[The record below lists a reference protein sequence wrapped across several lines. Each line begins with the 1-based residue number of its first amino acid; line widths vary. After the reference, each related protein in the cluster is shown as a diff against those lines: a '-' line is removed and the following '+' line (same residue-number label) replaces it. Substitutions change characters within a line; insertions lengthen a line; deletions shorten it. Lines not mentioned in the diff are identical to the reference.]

1 MLRRP
6 SRLRAKARAAIA
18 RKRRVKHRRAV
29 RPKRRPL
36 AIRGI
41 EERVMKRLAIPRTAA
56 ALVAVLFL
64 GGCATF
70 SDDGGFGGVSSATT
84 ERGLKQQTVW
94 VRSEEDAKRTRALA
108 AKLLEAPLSPDAAVQ
123 VALLSN
129 PGLQATYADL
139 GIAEADVVQAGRL
152 RNPGFSFARL
162 RRGDELEIERTFLF
176 DVLGLITMPIRTDL
190 EKRRFRATQAR
201 VAGEVLQIASDTRRA
216 WYRAV
221 AAREGARYAEQV
233 NQAAEAS
240 AELARRMAAAGNFSK
255 LDHAR
260 EQVFYAEATAQL
272 ARTQQ
277 AALAERER
285 LTQLMG
291 LWGDDIG
298 FKLPD
303 RLPELPQ
310 GTRTIADI
318 ESQALRQ
325 RLDVQ
330 SAMQDAQN
338 IASSLGLI
346 RATGFVSVLEV
357 GYQRNSETGLP
368 RQTGYE
374 IELRLP
380 IFDWGTARNVRAEHT
395 YMQAVNRAADMA
407 VRARS
412 EVREAYSAY
421 RTAYDLA
428 KHYRDEIVPL
438 RKRISD
444 ENVLRYNGMLISVF
458 ELLADARQQV
468 ASVNAYI
475 DSLRD
480 YWLAEATL
488 ELALTGKSP
497 GAISAGSG
505 RAPAAAAEAEGG
517 H

>member
-1 MLRRP
+1 M
-6 SRLRAKARAAIA
+6 K
-18 RKRRVKHRRAV
+18 
-29 RPKRRPL
+29 
-36 AIRGI
+36 
-41 EERVMKRLAIPRTAA
+41 ERVLWRTAGILA
-56 ALVAVLFL
+56 AVLFL

-70 SDDGGFGGVSSATT
+70 SRDGGFDAVSSAAS
-84 ERGLKQQTVW
+84 ERGLMERPVW
-94 VRSEEDAKRTRALA
+94 IRSDEDAKRARETV
-108 AKLLEAPLSPDAAVQ
+108 AKLLDGPVSADAAVQ
-123 VALLSN
+123 VALLNN

-176 DVLGLITMPIRTDL
+176 DLLGLITMPIRTEL
-190 EKRRFRATQAR
+190 EQRHFRATQAR
-201 VAGEVLQIASDTRRA
+201 VAGEVLQVAADTRRA

-221 AAREGARYAEQV
+221 SAAESTRYAHQV
-233 NQAAEAS
+233 KEAAEAS

-255 LDHAR
+255 LDQAR

-272 ARTQQ
+272 ARAQQ
-277 AALAERER
+277 AALSERER

-291 LWGDDIG
+291 LWGKDIA
-298 FKLPD
+298 FRLPD
-303 RLPELPQ
+303 RLPDLPGSPRSIQ
-310 GTRTIADI
+310 DI

-330 SAMQDAQN
+330 SAMQDAQM
-338 IASSLGLI
+338 IAASLGLT
-346 RATGFVSVLEV
+346 RATGFISVLEL
-357 GYQRNSETGLP
+357 GYQRNSETGEP

-380 IFDWGTARNVRAEHT
+380 IFDWGAARSARAEHLYT
-395 YMQAVNRAADMA
+395 QAVNRAADIA

-412 EVREAYSAY
+412 EVREAYAAY
-421 RTAYDLA
+421 RTTFDLA

-468 ASVNAYI
+468 ASVNAYFEA
-475 DSLRD
+475 LRD
-480 YWLAEATL
+480 FWLAETTL

-497 GAISAGSG
+497 GAIPGSSG
-505 RAPAAAAEAEGG
+505 RAPATGDASGG

>member
-1 MLRRP
+1 
-6 SRLRAKARAAIA
+6 
-18 RKRRVKHRRAV
+18 
-29 RPKRRPL
+29 
-36 AIRGI
+36 
-41 EERVMKRLAIPRTAA
+41 MKQRTVWRSVGV
-56 ALVAVLFL
+56 LGVVLFL

-70 SDDGGFGGVSSATT
+70 SRDGGFDAVSSAAS
-84 ERGLKQQTVW
+84 ERGLKAQAVW
-94 VRSEEDAKRTRALA
+94 VRSEEDTKRARASV
-108 AKLLEAPLSPDAAVQ
+108 AKLLEAPVSADAAVQ
-123 VALLSN
+123 VALLNN

-176 DVLGLITMPIRTDL
+176 DVLGLITMPIRTEL
-190 EKRRFRATQAR
+190 EQNRFRATQAR
-201 VAGEVLQIASDTRRA
+201 VAGEILQVAADTRRA

-221 AAREGARYAEQV
+221 AASESSRYARQV
-233 NQAAEAS
+233 KEAAEAS

-272 ARTQQ
+272 ARAQQ
-277 AALAERER
+277 AALSERER

-303 RLPELPQ
+303 RLPDLPVNARVIQ
-310 GTRTIADI
+310 DI
-318 ESQALRQ
+318 ESQALRL

-330 SAMQDAQN
+330 TAMQDAHD
-338 IASSLGLI
+338 IASSLGLT
-346 RATGFVSVLEV
+346 RATGFISVLEL
-357 GYQRNSETGLP
+357 GYQRNNETGEP

-380 IFDWGTARNVRAEHT
+380 IFDWGAARNARAGHLYT
-395 YMQAVNRAADMA
+395 QAVNRAAEIA

-412 EVREAYSAY
+412 EVRAAYSAY
-421 RTAYDLA
+421 RTAFDLA
-428 KHYRDEIVPL
+428 RHYRDEIVPL

-458 ELLADARQQV
+458 ELLADARLQI
-468 ASVNAYI
+468 AAVNAYI
-475 DSLRD
+475 ESLRD

-497 GAISAGSG
+497 GAISASA
-505 RAPAAAAEAEGG
+505 RIPAAAGEPSGG